1 MPGNYRTAAGRG
13 VDDRLMPIRDLNLD
27 DVNACLDLAESRRW
41 GREERKWRFLLEGG
55 EGYGIVDQDGAL
67 VATAILTRYGSRTAA
82 VSMVLVAERCER
94 RGLAGRLVRHAA
106 ERAGGATVFLNATG
120 MGRPLYERLGFRVT
134 GAAAMHVGVF
144 GGDAAEASRTAVPED
159 LKAIAALDAE
169 VTGADRSA
177 LLERYADFAEE
188 LRVVED
194 GRGMITGYAG
204 RWRNVANTVIGP
216 VIAAD
221 PATARTLIADLAA
234 RTRGPVRVEVA
245 DDRPEL
251 AAWLEARGVTAGMRT
266 SDMVL
271 GAGPLPGDR
280 SRFFAP
286 VMSALG

>member
-1 MPGNYRTAAGRG
+1 MLIRELTS
-13 VDDRLMPIRDLNLD
+13 DDLD
-27 DVNACLDLAESRRW
+27 ACLDLAESRRW

-55 EGYGIVDQDGAL
+55 EGYGITDPDGTL
-67 VATAILTRYGSRTAA
+67 VATTVLTRYGSRTAA
-82 VSMVLVAERCER
+82 VSMVLVAERRER
-94 RGLAGRLVRHAA
+94 RGLAGRLVRHAV
-106 ERAGGATVFLNATG
+106 ERAGGATVFLNATA

-144 GGDAAEASRTAVPED
+144 GGEAAGSSRAAAPED
-159 LKAIAALDAE
+159 LKAIADLDAE
-169 VTGADRSA
+169 VAGADRSA
-177 LLERYADFAEE
+177 MLERYADFAEE

-194 GRGMITGYAG
+194 GRGGIAGYAG
-204 RWRNVANTVIGP
+204 RWRNVANTVVGP

-221 PATARTLIADLAA
+221 PGTARALIADLAA
-234 RTRGPVRVEVA
+234 RTPGPVRVEVA

-251 AAWLEARGVTAGMRT
+251 AAWLEARGVAAGMRT